1 VTSAGNNFDNTTDG
15 YDLADVRRRVKAI
28 LTGSIGNLIEWYD
41 VYCYTAFSLYFQASF
56 FPPADELTQAL
67 NAAIVFAATF
77 VLRPFGSILFGI
89 MADKIGRRS
98 AFMLSVI
105 TMCFGALLIA
115 VCPTYTDIGIWAAVI
130 LVVARALQSLSVG
143 GEYGASTTYLAEVSH
158 PNRRGF
164 YSGVWY
170 TTLIGGQLAAIL
182 VLFVLQ
188 KLLLTPDQLKAWGWR
203 IPFVIGAMLAAY
215 ALYMR
220 RSMPET
226 DHFVQA
232 KKQAAQSGESTLA
245 TLLRYKWELLK
256 VIGITIGGTSAFYT
270 YTIYMQKFLK
280 LSVKLS
286 DGETTSV
293 VAAYLIFAIILQPI
307 YGALSDKWGR
317 KPLLIFFGVMGVLG
331 TWPLLTALKGTH
343 SALVAFFIIS
353 AAWLIVSGY
362 TSVSAIV
369 KAELFPTSIRALGV
383 GLPYAITAAVVGGTV
398 EPIGLALNKLSPE
411 TLTSLGG
418 FTGDQLFYIYASA
431 LIFISLMVYLTLP
444 DTKATTKMEQHS

>member
-1 VTSAGNNFDNTTDG
+1 VTSAGSNLENTTDG
-15 YDLADVRRRVKAI
+15 YDLADVKRRVKAI

-77 VLRPFGSILFGI
+77 VLRPFGSII
-89 MADKIGRRS
+89 MGLVADKIGRRS
-98 AFMLSVI
+98 ALMLSVL

-115 VCPTYTDIGIWAAVI
+115 LCPTYADIGIWAAVI
-130 LVVARALQSLSVG
+130 LTFARALQSLSVG
-143 GEYGASTTYLAEVSH
+143 GEYGASTTYLAEMAH

-188 KLLLTPDQLKAWGWR
+188 KLLLTPEQLKTWGWR
-203 IPFVIGAMLAAY
+203 IPFVIGALLAAY
-215 ALYMR
+215 GLYMR
-220 RSMPET
+220 RNLPET
-226 DHFVQA
+226 EFFKQA
-232 KKQAAQSGESTLA
+232 KAQSHVNIWA
-245 TLLRYKWELLK
+245 TMAQYKWELLK

-286 DGETTSV
+286 DAQTTTV

-317 KPLLIFFGVMGVLG
+317 KPLLVFFGVMGVLG
-331 TWPLLTALKGTH
+331 TWPLLTALKGTN
-343 SALVAFFIIS
+343 SALGAFFIIC

-362 TSVSAIV
+362 TSITAIV

-383 GLPYAITAAVVGGTV
+383 GLPYAFTAAVVGGTV
-398 EPIGLALNKLSPE
+398 EPIALALNKLSPE

-418 FTGDQLFYIYASA
+418 FSGDQLFYIYASA
-431 LIFISLMVYLTLP
+431 LIFISLLVYLNLP
-444 DTKATTKMEQHS
+444 DSKATSKLEQHS

>member
-1 VTSAGNNFDNTTDG
+1 MASAGSNFDNTTDG
-15 YDLADVRRRVKAI
+15 YDLADVKRRVKAI
-28 LTGSIGNLIEWYD
+28 LVGSIGNLIEWYD
-41 VYCYTAFSLYFQASF
+41 VYCYSAFSLYFQASF

-67 NAAIVFAATF
+67 NAALVFAATF
-77 VLRPFGSILFGI
+77 ILRPFGSIIFGI
-89 MADKIGRRS
+89 IADKIGRRS
-98 AFMLSVI
+98 ALMLSVI
-105 TMCFGALLIA
+105 IMCFGALLIA
-115 VCPTYTDIGIWAAVI
+115 VCPTYADIGIWAAVI
-130 LVVARALQSLSVG
+130 LTFARALQSLSVG
-143 GEYGASTTYLAEVSH
+143 GEYGASTTYLAEMAH

-188 KLLLTPDQLKAWGWR
+188 KLLLTADQLKAWGWR
-203 IPFVIGAMLAAY
+203 IPFVIGALLAAY

-220 RSMPET
+220 RNLPET
-226 DHFVQA
+226 ELFKQA
-232 KKQAAQSGESTLA
+232 KAQSDVNIWA
-245 TLLRYKWELLK
+245 TMAQYKWELLK

-317 KPLLIFFGVMGVLG
+317 KPLLVFFGVMGVLG
-331 TWPLLTALKGTH
+331 TWPLLTALKNTQ
-343 SALVAFFIIS
+343 SAFTAFLIIS

-362 TSVSAIV
+362 TSVTAIV

-383 GLPYAITAAVVGGTV
+383 GLPYAFTAAIVGGTV
-398 EPIGLALNKLSPE
+398 EPIGLALNKLAPE

-431 LIFISLMVYLTLP
+431 LIFISLIVYLTLP
-444 DTKATTKMEQHS
+444 DTKATSKMEQHN

>member
-1 VTSAGNNFDNTTDG
+1 MASAGSNLDNTTDG
-15 YDLADVRRRVKAI
+15 YDLADVKRRVKAI

-77 VLRPFGSILFGI
+77 VLRPFGSIIFGI
-89 MADKIGRRS
+89 VADKIGRRS
-98 AFMLSVI
+98 ALMLSVLA
-105 TMCFGALLIA
+105 MCFGALLIA
-115 VCPTYTDIGIWAAVI
+115 LCPTYADIGIWAAVI
-130 LVVARALQSLSVG
+130 LTFARALQSLSVG
-143 GEYGASTTYLAEVSH
+143 GEYGASTTYLAEMAH

-188 KLLLTPDQLKAWGWR
+188 KLLLTPDQLKTWGWR
-203 IPFVIGAMLAAY
+203 IPFVIGALLAAY

-220 RSMPET
+220 RNLPET
-226 DHFVQA
+226 ELFKQA
-232 KKQAAQSGESTLA
+232 KAQSNINIWA
-245 TLLRYKWELLK
+245 TMAQYKWELLK

-280 LSVKLS
+280 LSVKLTN
-286 DGETTSV
+286 DQTTSV

-317 KPLLIFFGVMGVLG
+317 KPLLVFFGVMGVLG
-331 TWPLLTALKGTH
+331 TWPLLTALKERTVH
-343 SALVAFFIIS
+343 SLHS
-353 AAWLIVSGY
+353 L
-362 TSVSAIV
+362 
-369 KAELFPTSIRALGV
+369 LFLRRG
-383 GLPYAITAAVVGGTV
+383 
-398 EPIGLALNKLSPE
+398 
-411 TLTSLGG
+411 
-418 FTGDQLFYIYASA
+418 
-431 LIFISLMVYLTLP
+431 
-444 DTKATTKMEQHS
+444 